1 MDFLQPFPNIEVDHC
16 TFLAKNGVSGAA
28 HQRRWQ
34 CSACIT
40 CFVLVVVFVKTYCWI
55 TTYSR
60 FLYLILDGHLIHL
73 YTAMIWVVKVFLA
86 PIKVHWR
93 CHFTTLLTWRML
105 SFDLPLNDV
114 QITILSQQ
122 DIYVKIKG
130 VYRTGFF
137 SSVKYLVCAKIAI
150 YLFFSRELVLDM
162 ESSS

>member
-73 YTAMIWVVKVFLA
+73 YTAMICVVKVFFSADKSALTMSFYD
-86 PIKVHWR
+86 IVDVTNVVIWLTVKWR
-93 CHFTTLLTWRML
+93 SNNHLVPTGYLCENKGC
-105 SFDLPLNDV
+105 LPDR
-114 QITILSQQ
+114 IF
-122 DIYVKIKG
+122 
-130 VYRTGFF
+130 FF
-137 SSVKYLVCAKIAI
+137 S
-150 YLFFSRELVLDM
+150 
-162 ESSS
+162 